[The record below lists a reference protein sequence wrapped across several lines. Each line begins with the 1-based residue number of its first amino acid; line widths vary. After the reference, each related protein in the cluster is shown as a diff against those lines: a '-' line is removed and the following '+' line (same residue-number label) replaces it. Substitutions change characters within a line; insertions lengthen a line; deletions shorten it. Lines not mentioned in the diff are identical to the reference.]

1 MQSDT
6 RVMPMPR
13 RKRCACGAKIEDHE
27 AECETCQ
34 VLICLCGRK
43 YPRRKGPGRQPSR
56 CPKCESLRPDL
67 RICGC
72 GVLLKSSQ
80 RKTCSPD
87 CRRIW
92 RRIRRGATP
101 PDGWHTQIVTALE
114 LDSKHR
120 KVARYV
126 AGWLQRRGRKKVGVI
141 DTAVVYLNE
150 KLRFECRHSP
160 LSFRTAKDLP
170 PWVYMDDRTRLTS
183 LQGLAPPA
191 TGWLAGYIVS
201 SDDYC
206 TVAATS
212 ADFGDVAQWKSRAA
226 WIPRRADIGEEM
238 YCKRDRFQVD
248 SLLEATT
255 SA

>member
-1 MQSDT
+1 
-6 RVMPMPR
+6 MPMPR

-27 AECETCQ
+27 TECHQCM
-34 VLICLCGRK
+34 VLVCLCGRK
-43 YPRRKGPGRQPSR
+43 YPRRRGPGRQPSR

-72 GVLLKSSQ
+72 GVLLNSSQ
-80 RKTCSPD
+80 RKTCSPK

-101 PDGWHTQIVTALE
+101 PDGWRTQIE
-114 LDSKHR
+114 
-120 KVARYV
+120 
-126 AGWLQRRGRKKVGVI
+126 
-141 DTAVVYLNE
+141 TAVVFLSE
-150 KLRFECRHSP
+150 KLRFECRYSP
-160 LSFRTAKDLP
+160 LSFKTAKDLP

-206 TVAATS
+206 TVAATA
-212 ADFGDVAQWKSRAA
+212 ADYGDVGQWRSRAA
-226 WIPRRADIGEEM
+226 WIPRRADVGEELF
-238 YCKRDRFQVD
+238 CPRDCFQVD
-248 SLLEATT
+248 SLTQTLTPA
-255 SA
+255 

>member
-1 MQSDT
+1 M
-6 RVMPMPR
+6 
-13 RKRCACGAKIEDHE
+13 
-27 AECETCQ
+27 
-34 VLICLCGRK
+34 VLVCLCGRK
-43 YPRRKGPGRQPSR
+43 FERRRGSGRQPSR

-80 RKTCSPD
+80 RKTCSPE

-92 RRIRRGATP
+92 RRIRRGAKP
-101 PDGWHTQIVTALE
+101 PDCWHTQIVTALE
-114 LDSKHR
+114 LDRKHR
-120 KVARYV
+120 RVARYV
-126 AGWLQRRGRKKVGVI
+126 ASWLQRRGHKKVGVI
-141 DTAVVYLNE
+141 DTAIVYLRE

-160 LSFRTAKDLP
+160 LSFKTAEDLP
-170 PWVYMDDRTRLTS
+170 PWVFMDDRVRLTS

-212 ADFGDVAQWKSRAA
+212 ADYGDVAQWKCRPA
-226 WIPRRADIGEEM
+226 WIPRRADIGEELF
-238 YCKRDRFQVD
+238 CSRDCFQVD
-248 SLLEATT
+248 SLLETTT
-255 SA
+255 SV